1 MRYWKMGWMLGLAAI
16 LLSGC
21 GPKDECDDPTRVI
34 SQLTGAAGINFYD
47 ASSNFEIAQ
56 GFTPDKTFNLT
67 SISVFIKKVG
77 DPQGSLRFSIRRD
90 NGGEPEDSP
99 ISGGGPQSVGADS
112 ISDVSGELKIEFPN
126 EPELNDG
133 TVYHLVISSTEP
145 VNSTNYFV
153 LEGNSGSDV
162 YANGKLSRFDDE
174 DGDGNKDEDE
184 EWTAFTNEDLKFII
198 EGCEVN

>member
-1 MRYWKMGWMLGLAAI
+1 VRYWKMGWTLGLAAI

-21 GPKDECDDPTRVI
+21 GPKDECDDPTRII
-34 SQLTGAAGINFYD
+34 SQLSGDDEIIFHD
-47 ASSNFEIAQ
+47 ADSNFEIAQ

-99 ISGGGPQSVGADS
+99 ISGGGPQSVDADS
-112 ISDVSGELKIEFPN
+112 ISNVSGELKIEFPN

-145 VNSTNYFV
+145 VNSANYFV
-153 LEGNSGSDV
+153 LEGNPGSDV
-162 YANGKLSRFDDE
+162 YANGKLSRFDDA
-174 DGDGNKDEDE
+174 DD
-184 EWTAFTNEDLKFII
+184 EWTASTNEDLKFII